1 MSFLEGA
8 LLALMLTL
16 PFALYRLVR
25 GPTLPDR
32 VVGLDLI
39 TSVAVAMAAL
49 YALVSGQTA
58 FLDVAIALALF
69 AFLAT
74 LGLARYIEYRG
85 QKGD

>member
-8 LLALMLTL
+8 LIALLLTL
-16 PFALYRLVR
+16 PFAVYRLVW

-39 TSVAVAMAAL
+39 TTVSVALAAL

-58 FLDVAIALALF
+58 FLDVATALALF

-85 QKGD
+85 HKED

>member
-1 MSFLEGA
+1 MSFFEGA
-8 LLALMLTL
+8 LLTLTL
-16 PFALYRLVR
+16 TIPFALYRLVR

-85 QKGD
+85 HRGD

>member
-1 MSFLEGA
+1 MSFLEA
-8 LLALMLTL
+8 MLLALMLTL
-16 PFALYRLVR
+16 PFALYRLVK

-39 TSVAVAMAAL
+39 TSVSVALAAL
-49 YALVSGQTA
+49 YALVSGRTA

-74 LGLARYIEYRG
+74 LGLARYIEYRAH
-85 QKGD
+85 KGD

>member
-1 MSFLEGA
+1 MSFLGGA
-8 LLALMLTL
+8 LVVLMLTI
-16 PFALYRLVR
+16 PFAVYRLVK
-25 GPTLPDR
+25 GPSLADR

-39 TSVAVAMAAL
+39 TSVSVALAAL

-85 QKGD
+85 HQGE

>member
-8 LLALMLTL
+8 LLALALTL

-25 GPTLPDR
+25 GPTLADR

-39 TSVAVAMAAL
+39 TSVSVALAAL
-49 YALVSGQTA
+49 YAILSGQTA

-74 LGLARYIEYRG
+74 LGLARYIEYHRQG
-85 QKGD
+85 E

>member
-85 QKGD
+85 HKGD

>member
-8 LLALMLTL
+8 MLALFFTL
-16 PFALYRLVR
+16 PFAIYRLVR

-39 TSVAVAMAAL
+39 TTVAVALAAL
-49 YALVSGQTA
+49 YAMVSGQTA
-58 FLDVAIALALF
+58 FLDVATALALF

-85 QKGD
+85 QKGE

>member
-8 LLALMLTL
+8 LIALLLTL
-16 PFALYRLVR
+16 PFAVYRLVR

-39 TSVAVAMAAL
+39 TTVSVALAAL

-58 FLDVAIALALF
+58 FLDVATALALF

-85 QKGD
+85 HRED

>member
-8 LLALMLTL
+8 LVALTLTL

-25 GPTLPDR
+25 GPTLADR

-39 TSVAVAMAAL
+39 TSVGVAMAAL
-49 YALVSGQTA
+49 YAIVSGQKA

-69 AFLAT
+69 AFLGT
-74 LGLARYIEYRG
+74 LGLARYIARHG
-85 QKGD
+85 QGE

>member
-1 MSFLEGA
+1 MSFLEA
-8 LLALMLTL
+8 MLLALMLTL
-16 PFALYRLVR
+16 PFALYRLVK

-39 TSVAVAMAAL
+39 TSVSVALAAL

-85 QKGD
+85 QKGY